1 MAFDG
6 FLGQSKTQPRA
17 GRRLTVAL
25 SVAFHGALLAAG
37 IAYSFWHIDELTP
50 PSVKVT
56 FLTGAP
62 PPPPPPPPA
71 GGGGARKKV
80 AVKPK
85 ITVQPKTSEIVQPR
99 ETPKEEPKE
108 TPKAAED
115 DRPGEKGGV
124 KGGVIGGTV
133 GGTVGGTI
141 GGSIGGKVGGVIGGT
156 IGGNGGAPVA
166 AKFLPPSIGA
176 GQKLSGADPP
186 FPPSLRRA
194 GVVYHVLAKI
204 CVTAGGAIDKVTIL
218 KGADPMLDEGV
229 SSVVKTWHYRPYMAN
244 STPIPFCYPMNFEF
258 RGQ

>member
-6 FLGQSKTQPRA
+6 FLGQSHAQPRA

-25 SVAFHGALLAAG
+25 SIAFHGALLAAG

-71 GGGGARKKV
+71 GGGGARRKI

-85 ITVQPKTSEIVQPR
+85 PTIQPKTSEIVQPR
-99 ETPKEEPKE
+99 ETQNEAPKE
-108 TPKAAED
+108 TPKPDPEVG
-115 DRPGEKGGV
+115 PGDKGGV
-124 KGGVIGGTV
+124 K
-133 GGTVGGTI
+133 
-141 GGSIGGKVGGVIGGT
+141 SGVIGGT
-156 IGGNGGAPVA
+156 IGGTAGGTIGGKVGGVVGGTIGGTGVA
-166 AKFLPPSIGA
+166 TATAKFLPPNIGA

-194 GVVYHVLAKI
+194 GAVYHVLAKI
-204 CVTAGGAIDKVTIL
+204 CVTPSGTIDKVTIL
-218 KGADPMLDEGV
+218 KGADPLLDGGV
-229 SSVVKTWHYRPYMAN
+229 LSMVKTWHYRPYMAN